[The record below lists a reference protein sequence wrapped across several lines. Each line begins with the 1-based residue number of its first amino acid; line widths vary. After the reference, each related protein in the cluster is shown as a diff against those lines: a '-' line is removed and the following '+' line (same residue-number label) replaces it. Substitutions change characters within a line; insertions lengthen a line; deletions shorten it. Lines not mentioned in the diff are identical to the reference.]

1 MLSAARKKLLKALIN
16 KLGLKSIDSNLL
28 DEALT
33 HPSFSFEVNKE
44 NAPDYERLEFLGDS
58 VLRLVISN
66 YLYDKYEEYDEG
78 KLTKIRSYLVSDDFI
93 SKLALTIELNKYI
106 NIGEH
111 EEKDGG
117 RLKESILACSIEAL
131 FGAIYKS
138 LGYNFAK
145 EFIYK
150 MYNKIDINGEEIL
163 FSYNSK
169 EILQQYTQ
177 GKNKDLP
184 VYKLLEEKGLAHNKT
199 YVVSVE
205 YEHNELGKGEGKTK
219 KDAEKAAAY
228 KALMLL
234 KEKKEI

>member
-1 MLSAARKKLLKALIN
+1 MLSAARKKLLKELIN
-16 KLGLKSIDSNLL
+16 KLELKSIDCNLL

-33 HPSFSFEVNKE
+33 HPSFNFEVNRE
-44 NAPDYERLEFLGDS
+44 NSPDYERLEFLGDS

-78 KLTKIRSYLVSDDFI
+78 KLTKIRSYLVSDNFI
-93 SKLALTIELNKYI
+93 SKMALTIELNKYI

-131 FGAIYKS
+131 FGSIYKS

-145 EFIYK
+145 DFIYK
-150 MYNKIDINGEEIL
+150 MYSSIDMNGEEIL

-184 VYKLLEEKGLAHNKT
+184 VYKLLDEKGLAHNKT
-199 YVVSVE
+199 YLVSVE
-205 YEHNELGKGEGKTK
+205 YENKELGRGEGKTK
-219 KDAEKAAAY
+219 KEAEKIAAIN
-228 KALMLL
+228 ALRLL
-234 KEKKEI
+234 RENKEI